1 MVARHT
7 LVVLTLAAG
16 AIAAGKGSAQSPTPT
31 PAPGVE
37 ILVAERTNNR
47 EQRVIFHLGKGKAG
61 FTGIAVRSGTEPV
74 QLLSFEIAYAN
85 GEHKTV
91 QLGETILPGRQSQLS
106 PVDAAVPITEVTLWK
121 RPGLNPGETM
131 LQLLGARKRE
141 APQASAASTTGFQ
154 VLAREN
160 IDQRGERILF
170 RLGRGEHRYAAI
182 KFRALDDPL
191 TITRAEVL
199 FKNGARQT
207 FETYVRA
214 EPGQETRAFEIAG
227 EPLEIDRITAWKLP
241 SQHPGRTSVE
251 LLGLAPRSNNS
262 PKY

>member
-1 MVARHT
+1 MVARHA
-7 LVVLTLAAG
+7 LVVLTLAAAG
-16 AIAAGKGSAQSPTPT
+16 AVAAGKGSAQSPTSS
-31 PAPGVE
+31 PAPSVE
-37 ILVAERTNNR
+37 ILAAERTNNR
-47 EQRVIFHLGKGKAG
+47 EQRVIFHLGKGKTG

-74 QLLSFEIAYAN
+74 QLLSFEVAYAN
-85 GEHKTV
+85 GVHKTV
-91 QLGETILPGRQSQLS
+91 ELGETILPGRQSQLS

-121 RPGLNPGETM
+121 RPGLNSGETM

-141 APQASAASTTGFQ
+141 APQASAAPKIGFQ

-199 FKNGARQT
+199 FENGQRQT
-207 FETYVRA
+207 FETFARA
-214 EPGQETRAFEIAG
+214 EPGQETRTFEIAG
-227 EPLEIDRITAWKLP
+227 EPLKIDRITAWKLP
-241 SQHPGRTSVE
+241 RPDLGRTSVE
-251 LLGLAPRSNNS
+251 LLGLPYSLS
-262 PKY
+262 P